1 MVATVL
7 TVLFQFPLTFDIDS
21 SNYKENPQILNF
33 RISKQV
39 FNKIG
44 SLINTHKVKENYSY
58 LSSSNK
64 KQ

>member
-1 MVATVL
+1 MVAAVL
-7 TVLFQFPLTFDIDS
+7 TGLFQFPLSFDINS

-44 SLINTHKVKENYSY
+44 SLINTHKVKENYS
-58 LSSSNK
+58 
-64 KQ
+64 

>member
-1 MVATVL
+1 MVAAVL
-7 TVLFQFPLTFDIDS
+7 TGLFQFPLSFDINS

-44 SLINTHKVKENYSY
+44 SLINTHKV
-58 LSSSNK
+58 
-64 KQ
+64 